1 MHKEESGLKGRL
13 KADPKYRCKRCM
25 GLCKSVDDRP
35 KNHVTLEGI
44 QLDIMESFHYLG
56 GKICPGGGCELVTI
70 VQTRAA

>member
-1 MHKEESGLKGRL
+1 
-13 KADPKYRCKRCM
+13 M

-70 VQTRAA
+70 VQTGAA

>member
-1 MHKEESGLKGRL
+1 
-13 KADPKYRCKRCM
+13 M

-44 QLDIMESFHYLG
+44 QLDIMESCQYIG

-70 VQTRAA
+70 VQTGAA